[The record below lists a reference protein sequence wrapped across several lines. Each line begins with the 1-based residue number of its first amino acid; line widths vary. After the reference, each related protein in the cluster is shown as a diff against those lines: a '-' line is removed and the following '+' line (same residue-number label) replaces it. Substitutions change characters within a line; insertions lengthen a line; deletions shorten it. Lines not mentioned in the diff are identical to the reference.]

1 MPAFLRQDTESE
13 GTMITKTLRL
23 ERRSFLTRL
32 SAGATA
38 FATIVAGGAV
48 ESPAQSRPVARWQP
62 ERHEKD
68 DWLDQLPGKHRM
80 VFDTTKPDGFGEA
93 IAFASNF
100 IRVNQTDYA
109 VPSNEL
115 AVIMVAR
122 SRSTP
127 FAYNDGIW
135 SKYGAPLAARANFT
149 DPKTKQAPKVNVYM
163 SSDYGAELPNRGTTL
178 DSLLKQG
185 VQLAVCQVATRN
197 FAGAIAD
204 AVGGKTDTIYE
215 ELVANIVTNARMVPA
230 GIVAVNRAQERG
242 YSLVTT

>member
-1 MPAFLRQDTESE
+1 
-13 GTMITKTLRL
+13 MIRKALPSPL

-32 SAGATA
+32 SAGVTA
-38 FATIVAGGAV
+38 FAATFAGSA
-48 ESPAQSRPVARWQP
+48 EARAQSLPIARWQP

-115 AVIMVAR
+115 AIIIVAR

-127 FAYNDGIW
+127 FAYNDAMW
-135 SKYGAPLAARANFT
+135 EKYGVPLAARANFT
-149 DPKTKQAPKVNVYM
+149 DPKTRQAPKLNVYK
-163 SSDYGAELPNRGTTL
+163 SAEYGDQLPTRGTTL

-215 ELVANIVTNARMVPA
+215 ELVANIVSNARMVPA

>member
-1 MPAFLRQDTESE
+1 
-13 GTMITKTLRL
+13 MIRKALPSPL

-32 SAGATA
+32 SAGVTA
-38 FATIVAGGAV
+38 FAVTFTAGSGGTR
-48 ESPAQSRPVARWQP
+48 AQSRPIARWQP

-115 AVIMVAR
+115 AIIIVAR

-127 FAYNDGIW
+127 FAYNDAMW
-135 SKYGAPLAARANFT
+135 EKYGVPLAARASFT
-149 DPKTKQAPKVNVYM
+149 DPKTRQAPKLNVYK
-163 SSDYGAELPNRGTTL
+163 SAEYGDQLPTRGTTL

-185 VQLAVCQVATRN
+185 AQLAVCQLATRG

-215 ELVANIVTNARMVPA
+215 ELVANIVSNARMVPA

>member
-1 MPAFLRQDTESE
+1 
-13 GTMITKTLRL
+13 MIRKALPSQL

-32 SAGATA
+32 SAGVTA
-38 FATIVAGGAV
+38 FSATFAAGTAEV
-48 ESPAQSRPVARWQP
+48 RAQSRPIARFQP

-109 VPSNEL
+109 IPSDEL
-115 AVIMVAR
+115 AIIIVAR

-127 FAYNDGIW
+127 FAYNDAMW
-135 SKYGAPLAARANFT
+135 EKYGVPLAARANFT
-149 DPKTKQAPKVNVYM
+149 DPKTKQAPKLNVYK
-163 SSDYGAELPNRGTTL
+163 SADYGDQLPTRGTTL

-185 VQLAVCQVATRN
+185 VHLAVCQVATRN
-197 FAGAIAD
+197 FAGAIAA

-215 ELVANIVTNARMVPA
+215 ELVANIVNNARMVPA

-242 YSLVTT
+242 YSLVTA

>member
-1 MPAFLRQDTESE
+1 VTFAA
-13 GTMITKTLRL
+13 G
-23 ERRSFLTRL
+23 
-32 SAGATA
+32 SAEAR
-38 FATIVAGGAV
+38 
-48 ESPAQSRPVARWQP
+48 AQSRPIARWQP

-115 AVIMVAR
+115 AIIIVAR

-127 FAYNDGIW
+127 FAYNDAMW
-135 SKYGAPLAARANFT
+135 DKYGVPLAARANFT
-149 DPKTKQAPKVNVYM
+149 DPKTRQAPKLNVYK
-163 SSDYGAELPNRGTTL
+163 SEEYGDQLPTRGTTL

-185 VQLAVCQVATRN
+185 AQLAVCQVATRG

-215 ELVANIVTNARMVPA
+215 ELVANIVNNARMVPA

-242 YSLVTT
+242 YSLVAT

>member
-1 MPAFLRQDTESE
+1 
-13 GTMITKTLRL
+13 L

-32 SAGATA
+32 STGLTA
-38 FATIVAGGAV
+38 FAVTFAAGSAEGR
-48 ESPAQSRPVARWQP
+48 AQSPPIARWQP

-68 DWLDQLPGKHRM
+68 DWLDQLPGKHRI

-115 AVIMVAR
+115 AIIIVAR

-127 FAYNDGIW
+127 FAYNDAMW
-135 SKYGAPLAARANFT
+135 EKYGVPLAARANFT
-149 DPKTKQAPKVNVYM
+149 DPKTRQAPKLNVYK
-163 SSDYGAELPNRGTTL
+163 SAEYGDQLPTRGATL
-178 DSLLKQG
+178 DSLVKQG
-185 VQLAVCQVATRN
+185 VQLAVCQVATRG

-204 AVGGKTDTIYE
+204 AVGGKTDTIYA
-215 ELVANIVTNARMVPA
+215 ELVANIVSNARMVPA

>member
-1 MPAFLRQDTESE
+1 
-13 GTMITKTLRL
+13 MIRKALPSPL

-32 SAGATA
+32 SAGVTA
-38 FATIVAGGAV
+38 FAVTFTAGSGGAR
-48 ESPAQSRPVARWQP
+48 AQSRPIARWQP

-115 AVIMVAR
+115 AIIIVAR

-127 FAYNDGIW
+127 FAYNDAMW
-135 SKYGAPLAARANFT
+135 EKYGVPLAARANFT
-149 DPKTKQAPKVNVYM
+149 DPKTRQAPKLNVYK
-163 SSDYGAELPNRGTTL
+163 SAEYGDQLPTRGTTL

-185 VQLAVCQVATRN
+185 VQLAVCQVATRG

-215 ELVANIVTNARMVPA
+215 ELVANIVSNARMVPA